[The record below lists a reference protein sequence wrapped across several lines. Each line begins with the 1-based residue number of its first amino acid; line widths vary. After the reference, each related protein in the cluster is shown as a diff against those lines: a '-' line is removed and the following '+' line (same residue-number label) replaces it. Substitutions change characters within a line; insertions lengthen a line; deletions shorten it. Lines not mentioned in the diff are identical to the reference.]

1 MIYVIYVLQC
11 LIDKQAPLRKLSDK
25 NKKWDSWP
33 NTKAILNLMLEE
45 LDWNFRKVSD
55 DSLDWDQTQRHTR
68 HKVTF
73 HKFKLTTAKD

>member
-68 HKVTF
+68 HEVNF
-73 HKFKLTTAKD
+73 HKFKLTKS